1 MQRQIHENYKRQ
13 FDDYAKK
20 ARLNARHNNEEY
32 DKLAAKGPKGVVTP
46 AMAAEARRQGK
57 AWEITTSAKQ
67 FRLIFPRPRPPK
79 ERREDFGQFYEIYED
94 WVRKEFNKD
103 DEEDGDI
110 LDDSVADSAISS
122 VGASENA
129 QSVPG
134 GNDVAAAAKKG
145 IGADAIADDEDE
157 DN

>member
-79 ERREDFGQFYEIYED
+79 ERREDFGQFYQIYED
-94 WVRKEFNKD
+94 WVRAEFNKD
-103 DEEDGDI
+103 DDDDEGI
-110 LDDSVADSAISS
+110 LDES
-122 VGASENA
+122 
-129 QSVPG
+129 
-134 GNDVAAAAKKG
+134 
-145 IGADAIADDEDE
+145 
-157 DN
+157 